1 MAPVSKLCHSRGIII
16 FLLGVSHALPE
27 VGHRTSDYPN
37 PREMWIY
44 RRWQRTF
51 FWSLVGPGFYI
62 WISICFLPSICLPLF
77 VAPDSLIDC
86 SHCICHRISSS
97 IPISHAYCCGCQMI
111 IHSDFLQF
119 LKSGLFLPLIAPHLC
134 ILLPA
139 AFLSIPIL
147 SIMLWTK
154 PPVGK
159 IAFSVS
165 KASHCPFKNFGT
177 FWTTVVCQDCTRYQW
192 F

>member
-1 MAPVSKLCHSRGIII
+1 MPYQRSATELQIIQTPEKCGYI
-16 FLLGVSHALPE
+16 EGDREPSFGALWVLGS
-27 VGHRTSDYPN
+27 
-37 PREMWIY
+37 IY
-44 RRWQRTF
+44 
-51 FWSLVGPGFYI
+51 L
-62 WISICFLPSICLPLF
+62 WISIFFLPSICREPCLPLF

-165 KASHCPFKNFGT
+165 KASHCPFKIFGLSEQLLCARIVLGT
-177 FWTTVVCQDCTRYQW
+177 SDSKTNREV
-192 F
+192 